1 MPAILRLA
9 VAVVLLLT
17 LVLPGSASATSFHY
31 NVIELLDRP
40 LIAVN
45 KASDLDVL
53 LPSRMTTEFKK
64 LYSEG
69 KGRPGR
75 YEFEIGA
82 VRNCHQASA
91 CFVAVFSARRGGHRT
106 AKREIK
112 LAGGR
117 TGWFSPS
124 RCGASCGAP
133 TIEWFEDDDVL
144 HTIEAKVGTSR
155 TERTILKRLADSA
168 IRNGPR

>member
-1 MPAILRLA
+1 MLRL
-9 VAVVLLLT
+9 VVPVVLLLT

-40 LIAVN
+40 LKAVN

-53 LPSRMTTEFKK
+53 LPSRMTTEFKR
-64 LYSEG
+64 LYSAGE
-69 KGRPGR
+69 GRPGR

-91 CFVAVFSARRGGHRT
+91 CFVAVFSARRGGHPSATR
-106 AKREIK
+106 KVK
-112 LAGGR
+112 LAKGR
-117 TGWFSPS
+117 TGWFRPS

-133 TIEWFEDDDVL
+133 TIEWLEDDVL
-144 HTIEAKVGTSR
+144 HTIEAKLGTSR